1 MYVLLKNN
9 MRIFN
14 SCLKLI
20 CYSTQIQKRPTVNKE
35 KHQSGDLK
43 QLKDQFQCNDFAVNP
58 ALICNILHIIYLCFF
73 AHITAVVLY
82 IQFNTEK
89 DGHHGVKLHRH
100 QINDAV
106 LFFSDLHSVSSE
118 ECTA

>member
-20 CYSTQIQKRPTVNKE
+20 CYSTQIQKRHTVNKE

-43 QLKDQFQCNDFAVNP
+43 LKDQFQCNDFAVNP
-58 ALICNILHIIYLCFF
+58 ALEMLAADFFILIFFNLWSHINYQAGAICSDDVLII
-73 AHITAVVLY
+73 
-82 IQFNTEK
+82 
-89 DGHHGVKLHRH
+89 
-100 QINDAV
+100 
-106 LFFSDLHSVSSE
+106 
-118 ECTA
+118 